1 FGRGSLEFLYP
12 QNHKVLAF
20 VRSYQQERILVVA
33 NLSRFVQSVEL
44 DLTPFKGLRPIE
56 MLGRTKFPPIGE
68 RPYFLTLGSY
78 AFYWFTLEP
87 QPVTAPAAPVQE
99 EQLPVLEVGDRWEN
113 VFRGAAREAL
123 NELLPAYLQR
133 CSWF

>member
-1 FGRGSLEFLYP
+1 
-12 QNHKVLAF
+12 
-20 VRSYQQERILVVA
+20 
-33 NLSRFVQSVEL
+33 
-44 DLTPFKGLRPIE
+44 

-99 EQLPVLEVGDRWEN
+99 EQLPILEVDDRWEN

-133 CSWF
+133 CSWFRRKGLQTEAAMILETIPFGGDRPRLNEPAAEIALVQVEYSEGDPA